1 MPSNQSN
8 QVDHRAEPVLS
19 QAISKR
25 SADPVLSQAKGKKRM
40 NTSELLASGSD
51 ITGGSQLG
59 ADFKPSHSSVICG
72 RGKDSYNHAGN
83 HRFRMVA
90 SMFVKRYSKASS
102 KTDKSVI
109 VSDIVTMIHQAGGMF
124 CKLEKGSWVKVGD
137 HTAREKTSA
146 LLRDLLHSQYR
157 SSAKAKIDR
166 RRTDNRNKK
175 ETQQDSHHPVVSTE
189 QADDSSVASWPD
201 GESSQNS
208 VGWPGGESS
217 QNSEGLENSQEQDN
231 SDKNFFDIDVF

>member
-1 MPSNQSN
+1 MASNQI
-8 QVDHRAEPVLS
+8 DHSAEPVLS

-25 SADPVLSQAKGKKRM
+25 NADPVLSQAISKQSSDPVLSQAKGKKRL
-40 NTSELLASGSD
+40 NTTSELPASCSD
-51 ITGGSQLG
+51 ITGGSQLE
-59 ADFKPSHSSVICG
+59 ADFKPSQSTVICG

-83 HRFRMVA
+83 YRFRMLA
-90 SMFVKRYSKASS
+90 SMFIKRYSKASS

-124 CKLEKGSWVKVGD
+124 CKQEKGSWFKVGD

-175 ETQQDSHHPVVSTE
+175 ETQQDDQQLVGGTE
-189 QADDSSVASWPD
+189 QADDCSMVS
-201 GESSQNS
+201 
-208 VGWPGGESS
+208 WPGGESS
-217 QNSEGLENSQEQDN
+217 QDSEGLENSKGQGDG
-231 SDKNFFDIDVF
+231 DKTLFDIDVL

>member
-1 MPSNQSN
+1 MASN
-8 QVDHRAEPVLS
+8 QVDHIADPVLS
-19 QAISKR
+19 QANSKR
-25 SADPVLSQAKGKKRM
+25 SADPVPDPVLSQASSKRM
-40 NTSELLASGSD
+40 AASERSAPGSKNA
-51 ITGGSQLG
+51 GGSQLG
-59 ADFKPSHSSVICG
+59 VDFQPSHSSVICG

-90 SMFVKRYSKASS
+90 SMFVKRYSQANA

-124 CKLEKGSWVKVGD
+124 CKHEKGSWFKVGN

-166 RRTDNRNKK
+166 RRTKNQNKK
-175 ETQQDSHHPVVSTE
+175 DTQEDGHQLVDGPGH
-189 QADDSSVASWPD
+189 ADDSSLAS
-201 GESSQNS
+201 GGGGRRKQ
-208 VGWPGGESS
+208 PGFGGVREFAGTRRR
-217 QNSEGLENSQEQDN
+217 QKLL
-231 SDKNFFDIDVF
+231 